1 MPRRYIWFDHQSNII
16 IGLMMKFRSLV
27 LQTIIPWLCWAWTL
41 HEPPRY
47 WSGTT
52 SPQPLLSARES
63 RTGHVDVD
71 IRMVNDGSIRRRLFW
86 GLICRWWRGQVAGR
100 FRCLFVFF
108 TAVISSRE
116 AKRGAHSCTCVWGP
130 QRQCC
135 AHLMSF
141 CHVIRLGWWYDN
153 GVRFWWWQPYVIT
166 RNFPG

>member
-86 GLICRWWRGQVAGR
+86 GLYVGDEGDKWPDGSDV
-100 FRCLFVFF
+100 CLFFLLQLF
-108 TAVISSRE
+108 PLE
-116 AKRGAHSCTCVWGP
+116 KRNEGLTVVHVCGDHRDSVVPIWCPFAT
-130 QRQCC
+130 
-135 AHLMSF
+135 SF
-141 CHVIRLGWWYDN
+141 VMVGDM
-153 GVRFWWWQPYVIT
+153 IT
-166 RNFPG
+166 VSDFDDGNHT